1 MGEVVVRGLQLP
13 LRTQVLVEL
22 TRRVADRTGDPA
34 DRPVLTTPAQQMSLT
49 LDNLPPEQIQ
59 RIAQTLVI
67 VADEIRRPFSAVGAS
82 QQEVET
88 AAQLAAIGMLVRRA
102 YGVR

>member
-1 MGEVVVRGLQLP
+1 MGEIVVRGLRLP

-22 TRRVADRTGDPA
+22 TERTAGRTGDPA
-34 DRPVLTTPAQQMSLT
+34 DRPVLTTPAQQMSLS
-49 LDNLPPEQIQ
+49 LDHLDPEQVR

-82 QQEVET
+82 PQEVET

-102 YGVR
+102 YGVH